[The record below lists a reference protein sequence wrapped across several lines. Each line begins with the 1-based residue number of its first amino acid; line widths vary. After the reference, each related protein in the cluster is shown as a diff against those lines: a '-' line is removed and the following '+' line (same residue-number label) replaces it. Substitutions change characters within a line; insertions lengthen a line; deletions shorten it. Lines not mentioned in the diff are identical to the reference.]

1 MPGGRPKVVGI
12 HLLTLPWI
20 PTLGQRTLGVL
31 PSARHEN
38 VYDRRPLVK
47 TILDHLLVLCPLG
60 SYPQVGPTKEIRS
73 RIERTLDELEKG
85 RCLHRFDPL
94 GGSPLL

>member
-12 HLLTLPWI
+12 HLLPFPWI

-47 TILDHLLVLCPLG
+47 EILDHLLV
-60 SYPQVGPTKEIRS
+60 
-73 RIERTLDELEKG
+73 
-85 RCLHRFDPL
+85 
-94 GGSPLL
+94 

>member
-31 PSARHEN
+31 PSARHG

-47 TILDHLLVLCPLG
+47 KILDHLLV
-60 SYPQVGPTKEIRS
+60 
-73 RIERTLDELEKG
+73 
-85 RCLHRFDPL
+85 
-94 GGSPLL
+94 